1 MSRMNIWIALL
12 LASVLLNG
20 VLIGVSART
29 WLSPSQPAMVTR
41 EGPPRGFDVRAFV
54 EALPEAHR
62 EDARRRAQAERRALR
77 GEFRAAGQA
86 RRQAFEALNAEPFDP
101 QAAAMALDEARAARG
116 AIEARIEGLILD
128 VAADLTP
135 QERRAA
141 LSAAIGPP
149 RFRRGPDQRS
159 PDREDR
165 EQP

>member
-1 MSRMNIWIALL
+1 MRRINIWIALL

-29 WLSPSQPAMVTR
+29 WLSPGEPAAVTR

-54 EALPEAHR
+54 DALPEARR

-101 QAAAMALDEARAARG
+101 QAAAEALDQARAARG
-116 AIEARIEGLILD
+116 AIEARIEAMIMD
-128 VAADLTP
+128 IAADLTP
-135 QERRAA
+135 DERRAA
-141 LSAAIGPP
+141 LDAAIGPP
-149 RFRRGPDQRS
+149 RFRRGPGRRDS
-159 PDREDR
+159 EREDR